1 MTTEEIKYKLGSN
14 RLWNRISIVAG
25 VFALLIGVL
34 LIANYIQV
42 KKADPIKMTVINS
55 LVQRL
60 NENPADSA
68 LRTQIR
74 TLDLLSRKAYFT
86 SVWQIRTGGAFFLA
100 AIALLIISMQV
111 VEYRRKINPVLS
123 SGPVDETMLQNR
135 KARKWIL
142 IAGGSVLLTA
152 MVFAV
157 LSSNDLSDKF
167 STNNQSKESSL
178 QQDMASGNI
187 SVTSLDAGTAD
198 SSSSVTAKP
207 LRTDSIVKPAETAVT
222 IPESSDNYPNF
233 RGIAGFTVK
242 RNIPTDWDGTSGK
255 NVVWKTAVPL
265 FGHSSPVIWG
275 GKIFVTGASVEKQ
288 EVYCIDANNGKIL
301 WSGRVGNGT
310 KKPKVSEETGY
321 AASSAVTD
329 GSGVYAIFS
338 TGDVAAFDPDGR
350 KLWEKDLGLP
360 DNHYGHASSLLCYNG
375 SILIQFDQRSSQK
388 VMALS
393 AKTGTILW
401 STNRPVKTSWS
412 SPILVNTGS
421 RTELITV
428 AEPYVAAYNP
438 ANGQELWKIQCIG
451 GEVGPSLAYS
461 NGIVYAIN
469 EYSKLTAIKAGDQ
482 PSILWQNDEYLS
494 DIPSPAAHD
503 KYLFVATS
511 YGTLV
516 CYDATTGDKYWE
528 KDLGKNIFSSPMI
541 VENKVYVL
549 DIDGVMHIVNA
560 DKVFKLISEPKLSET
575 VAATPAFMNGK
586 IFIRGEQNLYCIAK

>member
-1 MTTEEIKYKLGSN
+1 MTTEDIKYKFGSN

-25 VFALLIGVL
+25 TFALLTGIL

-42 KKADPIKMTVINS
+42 KKADPIKMTVVNS

-60 NENPADSA
+60 NENPADSS
-68 LRTQIR
+68 LRAQVR

-86 SVWQIRTGGAFFLA
+86 SVWQIRTGGALLLA
-100 AIALLIISMQV
+100 AVALLIISMQV
-111 VEYRRKINPVLS
+111 LEYRRKINPVLS
-123 SGPVDETMLQNR
+123 SGTIDETMLQNS

-142 IAGGSVLLTA
+142 IAGGSVLVTA

-167 STNNQSKESSL
+167 NMDVPQEASL
-178 QQDMASGNI
+178 QNDLNTGNV
-187 SVTSLDAGTAD
+187 SVNRLDSATGD
-198 SSSSVTAKP
+198 SSSVVAATVQTDTA
-207 LRTDSIVKPAETAVT
+207 T
-222 IPESSDNYPNF
+222 IPQASAATIPANNESYPNF
-233 RGIAGFTVK
+233 RGIAGFAAK
-242 RNIPTDWDGTSGK
+242 KNIPADWDGASGK
-255 NVVWKTAVPL
+255 NILWKTAVTLP
-265 FGHSSPVIWG
+265 GHSSPVIWG
-275 GKIFVTGASVEKQ
+275 GKVFVTGATLEKQ
-288 EVYCIDANNGKIL
+288 EVYCFDAGNGKLL
-301 WSGRVGNGT
+301 WTGRVGNGT
-310 KKPKVSEETGY
+310 KKPRVSSETGY

-329 GSGVYAIFS
+329 ASGVYAIFA

-360 DNHYGHASSLLCYNG
+360 DNHYGHASSLVYYNG

-393 AKTGTILW
+393 AKTGAILW

-412 SPILVNTGS
+412 SPILVNTG
-421 RTELITV
+421 RRNELITV

-438 ANGQELWKIQCIG
+438 ANGQELWKIDCIG

-469 EYSKLTAIKAGDQ
+469 EYSKLSAIKTGDQ
-482 PSILWQNDEYLS
+482 PSVLWQNDELLS
-494 DIPSPAAHD
+494 DIPSPAAND

-511 YGTLV
+511 YGTIA
-516 CYDATTGDKYWE
+516 CYDAVTGDKYWE

-541 VENKVYVL
+541 VENKVYFL
-549 DIDGVMHIVNA
+549 DIDGVMHIVSA
-560 DKVFKLISEPKLSET
+560 GKEYKLISEPRIGESA
-575 VAATPAFMNGK
+575 AATPAFLNGK
-586 IFIRGEQNLYCIAK
+586 IFIRGEVNLYCIAK